1 MKKIIIT
8 LLGATSI
15 LFSTIVASQSFEGFS
30 VGVNISTADFDIKGR
45 EHEMKDST
53 VAGGAQETSAFVKR
67 SVSTDI
73 LEGFIEY
80 TFAQGST
87 IGIAIVPDDATF
99 NAETRAV
106 TPTATGEGDT
116 GTQTVKASVSDHTLY
131 YAEPT
136 FMLGEKFGVYVKAG
150 VAEVTV
156 SSQETMAT
164 NSTYGNQDVWGV
176 MTGYGAKFY
185 MGNFFVKAE
194 YTETEYGKIML
205 TSTTGNKNI
214 IEADIDSDKTTIA
227 LGYNF

>member
-45 EHEMKDST
+45 EFEVDSNT
-53 VAGGAQETSAFVKR
+53 GDAHETSAFVKR

-87 IGIAIVPDDATF
+87 IGIAMVPDKATF

-106 TPTATGEGDT
+106 TPTATGEGDS

-136 FMLGEKFGVYVKAG
+136 YMLGEKFGVYVKAG

-156 SSQETMAT
+156 KSEETLAT
-164 NSTYGNQDVWGV
+164 NSTYGDQDVWGV
-176 MTGYGAKFY
+176 MTGYGAKYY

-227 LGYNF
+227 VGYNF

>member
-1 MKKIIIT
+1 MKKIMIT

-15 LFSTIVASQSFEGFS
+15 LLSTIVASHSFEGFS

-45 EHEMKDST
+45 EFDEKSIT
-53 VAGGAQETSAFVKR
+53 GEERETSAFVKR
-67 SVSTDI
+67 SISEDI
-73 LEGFIEY
+73 VEGFIEY

-87 IGIAIVPDDATF
+87 IGIAIIPDDAQF
-99 NAETRAV
+99 KAETRTI
-106 TPTATGEGDT
+106 TPTATGEGDS
-116 GTQTVKASVSDHTLY
+116 GTQTVKAKVSDHTLY

-156 SSQETMAT
+156 SSQESLAT

-214 IEADIDSDKTTIA
+214 IEADIDSDKTTVA

>member
-156 SSQETMAT
+156 SSQESLAT

-214 IEADIDSDKTTIA
+214 IEADIDSDKTTVA

>member
-45 EHEMKDST
+45 EFDVDSNT
-53 VAGGAQETSAFVKR
+53 ADESETSAFVKR

-87 IGIAIVPDDATF
+87 IGIAMVPDEATF
-99 NAETRAV
+99 KAKSRTLS
-106 TPTATGEGDT
+106 PTASQEGDS
-116 GTQTVKASVSDHTLY
+116 GTQTAQAEVSDHTLY
-131 YAEPT
+131 YVEPT
-136 FMLGEKFGVYVKAG
+136 WMIGEKFGVYLKG
-150 VAEVTV
+150 GFAEVSV
-156 SSQETMAT
+156 KSKEVLAT
-164 NSTYGNQDVWGV
+164 NSTYGDQDVWGV
-176 MTGYGAKFY
+176 MTGYGAKYY

-194 YTETEYGKIML
+194 QTETEYGKIML
-205 TSTTGNKNI
+205 TSTTGNKNV
-214 IEADIDSDKTTIA
+214 IEADIDSEKTSLAI
-227 LGYNF
+227 GYNF

>member
-1 MKKIIIT
+1 MKKIMIK

-15 LFSTIVASQSFEGFS
+15 LLSTIVASHSFEGFS

-45 EHEMKDST
+45 EFDVKSVTGVDS
-53 VAGGAQETSAFVKR
+53 ETSAFVKR
-67 SVSTDI
+67 SISEDI
-73 LEGFIEY
+73 VEGFIEY

-87 IGIAIVPDDATF
+87 IGIAIIPDDASF
-99 NAETRAV
+99 KAETRTV
-106 TPTATGEGDT
+106 GTTSGDDT
-116 GTQTVKASVSDHTLY
+116 GTTTAKASVSDHTLY

-156 SSQETMAT
+156 KSEETMAT
-164 NSTYGNQDVWGV
+164 NSTYGDQDVWGV

-194 YTETEYGKIML
+194 YSETEYGKIML